1 LIGETELAS
10 WCAGLLSGTVRYD
23 DPAYPVLTWLGG
35 AHAASL
41 SKRQAFGSR
50 NQEYWPR
57 VWGAR
62 GLLHVWAPD
71 ARRAVIAGLSD
82 PAWRVREMSAKIVR
96 AQELADAETELA
108 ALVADPVPRVR
119 AAALLSM
126 GRVGESEHAEMVA
139 RSRSD
144 SSPLV
149 RRAAE
154 KALEELAGRL
164 DLRFRE

>member
-1 LIGETELAS
+1 MIGRPQVAS
-10 WCAGLLSGTVRYD
+10 WCAGLLDGTIRYD
-23 DPAYPVLTWLGG
+23 DQGYPPLTWLGG

-41 SKRQAFGSR
+41 LQRRAFESR

-62 GLLHVWAPD
+62 GLLHVWAAD
-71 ARRAVIAGLSD
+71 ARRAVIGGLSD

-96 AQELADAETELA
+96 AQELADAETALT

-119 AAALLSM
+119 AAAILVL
-126 GRVGESEHAEMVA
+126 GRVGESEHAQVITHA
-139 RSRSD
+139 RRDQSL
-144 SSPLV
+144 LV

-154 KALEELAGRL
+154 KALEELAGRV

>member
-1 LIGETELAS
+1 LIGPAEVAS

-23 DPAYPVLTWLGG
+23 DHDYPPLTWLGG

-41 SKRQAFGSR
+41 AQRQAFGLH

-62 GLLHVWAPD
+62 GLLHVWVAE
-71 ARRAVIAGLSD
+71 ARRAVIGGLSD
-82 PAWRVREMSAKIVR
+82 PAWRVREMAAKIVR
-96 AQELADAETELA
+96 AQELADAEAELT

-119 AAALLSM
+119 AAALLAL
-126 GRVGESEHAEMVA
+126 GRVGESEHAQAVV
-139 RSRSD
+139 RLQRD
-144 SSPLV
+144 PSPLV

-154 KALEELAGRL
+154 KALEELARRV
-164 DLRFRE
+164 DLSLRE

>member
-1 LIGETELAS
+1 LIGRSEVAG
-10 WCAGLLSGTVRYD
+10 WCAGLLDGTVRYD
-23 DPAYPVLTWLGG
+23 DPGRPPITWLGG

-41 SKRQAFGSR
+41 LQRQAFESR
-50 NQEYWPR
+50 DQDYWPR

-71 ARRAVIAGLSD
+71 ARPAVVGGLSD

-108 ALVADPVPRVR
+108 VLVADPVPRVR
-119 AAALLSM
+119 AAALLAL
-126 GRVGESEHAEMVA
+126 GRVGESEHAQAVGQA
-139 RSRSD
+139 RHD
-144 SSPLV
+144 TSPLV

-154 KALEELAGRL
+154 GALEELAGRV
-164 DLRFRE
+164 DLRLRE

>member
-1 LIGETELAS
+1 MIGASEVAS
-10 WCAGLLSGTVRYD
+10 WCAGLLSGKIRYGD
-23 DPAYPVLTWLGG
+23 HGYPPLTWLGG

-41 SKRQAFGSR
+41 MKRQAFGSR
-50 NQEYWPR
+50 NQDYWPR

-96 AQELADAETELA
+96 AQELADAETELT
-108 ALVADPVPRVR
+108 ALAADPVPRVR
-119 AAALLSM
+119 AAALLGL
-126 GRVGESEHAEMVA
+126 GRVGESEHAEVVA
-139 RSRSD
+139 RSRGD
-144 SSPLV
+144 RSPLV

-164 DLRFRE
+164 EVRFRE